1 MCASH
6 DILKKHDQLE
16 FEEHNGINRGS
27 TITCIGFLHELTH
40 KREVEGAFQV
50 TVEMILRDSFFQ
62 RDMDERSK
70 MPLFASH
77 HRAHLSL
84 FPAHEFPVI
93 SNAVSSAVV
102 PSNEVERLGL
112 YD

>member
-70 MPLFASH
+70 MPLFAAH
-77 HRAHLSL
+77 HVCENSL
-84 FPAHEFPVI
+84 LGTLAGWHAI
-93 SNAVSSAVV
+93 RMWKLAV
-102 PSNEVERLGL
+102 GL
-112 YD
+112 AQPQ